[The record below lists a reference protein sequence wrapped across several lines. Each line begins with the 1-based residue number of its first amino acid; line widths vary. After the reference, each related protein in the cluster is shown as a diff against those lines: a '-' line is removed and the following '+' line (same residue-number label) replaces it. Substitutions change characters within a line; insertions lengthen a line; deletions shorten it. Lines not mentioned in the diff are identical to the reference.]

1 MPVPDITYS
10 TLERIQIKVRR
21 ITRSPSEQQLSTD
34 ELNNYINTAVLY
46 DMPAQLRLFSLRTI
60 LTFYTQPNVDVY
72 TTNTTDPNDP
82 LYNFQ
87 NKYMTVHPNI
97 YLAGVPGFFT
107 QNRDIFYGNYPQTN
121 TIVDTTL
128 VGNGT
133 IGPFTGTLTAY
144 PILQNSLFFTA
155 LDVNG
160 TAMIV
165 RDYPVSNVLGA
176 LGIPGVPET
185 IPSPYGQ
192 INYVTGQYTVNFPN
206 ATMDSATNSIYAEY
220 IWYTAGKP
228 LMMLYF
234 NNQFTLRPVPDKAYA
249 VQIQADIRPT
259 ELIAEDQIPDIA
271 QWWQYIAY
279 LAAKKVFDDKV
290 DTASIEQIMPEL
302 KEQEA
307 LVNRTNLVQEANERS
322 VTIYAVGRPMYGWW
336 GGANWPF

>member
-1 MPVPDITYS
+1 MADS
-10 TLERIQIKVRR
+10 TLAAIQKKVRK
-21 ITRSPSEQQLSTD
+21 ITRSPSEAQLSTAD
-34 ELNNYINTAVLY
+34 LNDYINTAFLY
-46 DMPAQLRLFSLRTI
+46 DFPSQLRLFSLRTT
-60 LTFYTQPNVDVY
+60 LDFYTQPNVDTY
-72 TTNTTDPNDP
+72 ATNTTDPNDP

-87 NKYMTVHPNI
+87 NKYITVHPNI

-133 IGPFTGTLTAY
+133 IGPFSGTLTAF

-165 RDYPVSNVLGA
+165 KDYPVNNVVGA
-176 LGIPGVPET
+176 LGIPGVPQT

-192 INYVTGQYTVNFPN
+192 INYITGQYTVVFPSATLN
-206 ATMDSATNSIYAEY
+206 AVTNSIFAEY
-220 IWYTAGKP
+220 VWYTAGKP
-228 LMMLYF
+228 LMMLYY
-234 NNQFTLRPVPDKAYA
+234 NNIFTLRPVPDKAYA
-249 VQIQADIRPT
+249 VQLQADIRPT
-259 ELIAEDQIPDIA
+259 ELLNTAQSPQIE

-279 LAAKKVFDDKV
+279 LTAKKIFDDKV
-290 DTASIEQIMPEL
+290 DTDSIAQIMPEL